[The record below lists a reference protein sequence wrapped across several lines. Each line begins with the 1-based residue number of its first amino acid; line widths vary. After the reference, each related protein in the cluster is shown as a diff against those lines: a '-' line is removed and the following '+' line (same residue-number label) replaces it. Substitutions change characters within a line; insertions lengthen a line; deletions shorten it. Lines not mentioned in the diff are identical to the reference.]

1 MEKQPQAEGRLVQ
14 VVAAEVEFML
24 LRHQLL
30 TMEELL
36 LEVLLVVPLL
46 IVPQCTKHVNIAE
59 EQVIAVV
66 AMEKDI
72 SLMAMVAMKI
82 GVQAVTALVVVA
94 SVEAQEDYSI
104 NKIIH
109 FKN

>member
-1 MEKQPQAEGRLVQ
+1 M
-14 VVAAEVEFML
+14 VAAEVEFML

-36 LEVLLVVPLL
+36 LVVLLVAPLL
-46 IVPQCTKHVNIAE
+46 IVPQYTKHVNIAGVQE
-59 EQVIAVV
+59 IVVV

-82 GVQAVTALVVVA
+82 DVQAVTALAVVA
-94 SVEAQEDYSI
+94 SVEAQEEYRQTTIS
-104 NKIIH
+104 NLKH
-109 FKN
+109 QKL